1 MGHLKTVIYFL
12 SVLISGER
20 TEYIVANIVDIQQVI
35 YVDIQ
40 RVLLVNEESVLE
52 VDVLQ
57 RNVKEIGKRE
67 GNEFVG
73 YDEGLIFCRIE
84 HYIIQSEK
92 EFSTKFT
99 ALNKQREVV
108 KELSFFETIRP
119 LYIDGEIIIATTA
132 VDFLEKHFYKIDI
145 VSGDMEEIFLK
156 DIPKKEHVVKVRE
169 DVFGNVWVS
178 YNTREITKMII
189 PILKENLK
197 TILKMIPMN
206 VPSPALIP

>member
-1 MGHLKTVIYFL
+1 MRYLKTVIYFL

-20 TEYIVANIVDIQQVI
+20 TEYMVANIVDIQQVI
-35 YVDIQ
+35 YVDTQ
-40 RVLLVNEESVLE
+40 RVLVVNEGSVLE

-57 RNVKEIGKRE
+57 RGVREIGKRD

-73 YDEGLIFCRIE
+73 YGDGLVFCRIE

-92 EFSTKFT
+92 EFSTEFT
-99 ALNKQREVV
+99 VLNEQREVV

-119 LYIDGEIIIATTA
+119 LYIDEDIIIATTA
-132 VDFLEKHFYKIDI
+132 VDFLEKHFYKIDLA
-145 VSGDMEEIFLK
+145 SGDMEEIFLEYV
-156 DIPKKEHVVKVRE
+156 PKKKNFVNVRE

-178 YNTREITKMII
+178 YSTREITKIII
-189 PILKENLK
+189 PMLKANLK
-197 TILKMIPMN
+197 TMLNMIPIN